1 MDADQS
7 RPDQGAPA
15 ASSMS
20 AAVDGLR
27 HLLGG
32 QPTLAAAHGIPDTA
46 LDSIYGVGRE
56 LYANGHLA
64 EALQSFE
71 MLCLYDHQNAR
82 NWQALGIC
90 RQTLQ
95 DYSGAAEALAF
106 AVGQAA
112 VPDSAA
118 QVHLVECLIAA
129 GALEA
134 AEDALLA
141 LAEDGALDEP
151 LTGKI
156 RFLQA
161 QIQGG
166 LGGQD
171 AGADE
176 APSDGSTRS

>member
-1 MDADQS
+1 MDADTS

-15 ASSMS
+15 ASTMS

-56 LYANGHLA
+56 LYANGHHA
-64 EALQSFE
+64 EALRSFE

-82 NWQALGIC
+82 NWQALGVC

-106 AVGQAA
+106 AIGQAA
-112 VPDSAA
+112 VADPAV

-134 AEDALLA
+134 AQDALVA
-141 LAEDGALDEP
+141 LAQDSALDGP
-151 LTGKI
+151 LTGKV

-161 QIQGG
+161 QVQER
-166 LGGQD
+166 LGGQHAD
-171 AGADE
+171 AGE
-176 APSDGSTRS
+176 ASNAASTRS

>member
-1 MDADQS
+1 MHADTSKLDPDAPQ
-7 RPDQGAPA
+7 
-15 ASSMS
+15 ASTMS

-32 QPTLAAAHGIPDTA
+32 RPTLAAAHGIPDTA

-56 LYANGHLA
+56 LYANGHHA
-64 EALQSFE
+64 EALRSFE
-71 MLCLYDHQNAR
+71 MLCLYDHRNAR
-82 NWQALGIC
+82 NWQALGVC

-112 VPDSAA
+112 VPDPAV

-134 AEDALLA
+134 AEDALVA
-141 LAEDGALDEP
+141 LGEGTPLDEP
-151 LTGKI
+151 LTGKV

-161 QIQGG
+161 HIQER
-166 LGGQD
+166 LGGRD
-171 AGADE
+171 ARVDD
-176 APSDGSTRS
+176 APNDGSTRS

>member
-1 MDADQS
+1 MDADTS
-7 RPDQGAPA
+7 KLDPDVPQ
-15 ASSMS
+15 ASTMS

-32 QPTLAAAHGIPDTA
+32 HPTLAAARGIPDTA

-56 LYANGHLA
+56 LYASGHHA
-64 EALQSFE
+64 EALRSFE

-82 NWQALGIC
+82 NWQALGVC

-112 VPDSAA
+112 APDPAV
-118 QVHLVECLIAA
+118 QVNLAECLVAA
-129 GALEA
+129 GAQGP
-134 AEDALLA
+134 AEGIVTQLVGDAT
-141 LAEDGALDEP
+141 LAEPWA
-151 LTGKI
+151 GKV

-161 QIQGG
+161 Q
-166 LGGQD
+166 L
-171 AGADE
+171 E
-176 APSDGSTRS
+176 EMRRGS

>member
-1 MDADQS
+1 MDADTS
-7 RPDQGAPA
+7 RPDRGAPRA
-15 ASSMS
+15 PTMS
-20 AAVDGLR
+20 TAVDGLR

-32 QPTLAAAHGIPDTA
+32 QPTLAAAHGIPDKA

-56 LYANGHLA
+56 LYANGHHA
-64 EALQSFE
+64 EALRSFE

-82 NWQALGIC
+82 NWQALGVC

-106 AVGQAA
+106 AIGQDAAPDAA
-112 VPDSAA
+112 V

-134 AEDALLA
+134 AQDALAA
-141 LAEDGALDEP
+141 LAQDSALDGP
-151 LTGKI
+151 LTGKV

-161 QIQGG
+161 QIQEG

-176 APSDGSTRS
+176 APDAGSTRS